1 MENVGVII
9 HMENMDNQMK
19 ATVILLVMLTNPS
32 LVEEDGETV
41 FMKL

>member
-9 HMENMDNQMK
+9 HMENMDNLMK
-19 ATVILLVMLTNPS
+19 LTVTHFVMLTNPS

-41 FMKL
+41 SMN